1 MKEIHKQILIGV
13 CLALG
18 LATAFLYSYNTSRT
32 YCHRIP
38 EYEYSFEVDGT
49 TNTLIYTIYDDRHH
63 LVGTVQANQ
72 LDSLI
77 NADNE

>member
-1 MKEIHKQILIGV
+1 MSKKFKQALIGI
-13 CLALG
+13 CLALC
-18 LATAFLYSYNTSRT
+18 LATAFLYSYNSSRT

-49 TNTLIYTIYDDRHH
+49 TNTLIYTVYDDRHH
-63 LVGTVQANQ
+63 LVGTVKANQ